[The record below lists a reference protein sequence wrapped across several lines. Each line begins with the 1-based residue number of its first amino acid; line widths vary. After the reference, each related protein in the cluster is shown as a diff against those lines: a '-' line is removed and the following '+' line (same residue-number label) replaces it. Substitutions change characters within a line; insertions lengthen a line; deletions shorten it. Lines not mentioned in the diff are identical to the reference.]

1 MYASVARVPH
11 LSVHRGSR
19 YPVTVR
25 SMDAIKSLHK
35 AADQG
40 NLAAVSEL
48 LKDPAI
54 VDEIDEDDKD
64 QRGQIKGKQC

>member
-25 SMDAIKSLHK
+25 SMDANRIKSLHK
-35 AADQG
+35 AADKG
-40 NLAAVSEL
+40 DLEAVSEL

-54 VDEIDEDDKD
+54 VDATDEDNEN
-64 QRGQIKGKQC
+64 GKQC

>member
-11 LSVHRGSR
+11 LSVDLGSR

-25 SMDAIKSLHK
+25 SMDANRIKSLHK

-40 NLAAVSEL
+40 DLAAVSEL

-54 VDEIDEDDKD
+54 VDEIDED
-64 QRGQIKGKQC
+64 GKQC

>member
-1 MYASVARVPH
+1 M
-11 LSVHRGSR
+11 HRGSR

-25 SMDAIKSLHK
+25 RMDANRIKSLHK

-40 NLAAVSEL
+40 DLAAVSEL

-54 VDEIDEDDKD
+54 VDETDE
-64 QRGQIKGKQC
+64 KGKQC